1 MKQSKHYQ
9 AEMYHHLIL
18 LRKMRRSLQSRSH
31 LTREREVRFDEDTC
45 KSTSRET
52 KKLTY
57 NGDKEL
63 TSRYIVNET
72 ASFRSSLQWVHDY
85 EIVLEKGFEGIKEE
99 ALERLQQLDSD
110 SPVDQTEKRP
120 FLEAQIITSDAIIL
134 WAERHDKTCK
144 RIISKTKGCG

>member
-1 MKQSKHYQ
+1 MRILQKHFRGKQ
-9 AEMYHHLIL
+9 
-18 LRKMRRSLQSRSH
+18 
-31 LTREREVRFDEDTC
+31 
-45 KSTSRET
+45 

-134 WAERHDKTCK
+134 WAERHAKLAK